1 MVTSKPLTRLPAAL
15 LSEASGVLLVMTG
28 TEEVAKRIE
37 SHLRNAGHPL
47 RVAWI
52 TDLED
57 LQDVLQRNPPD
68 LVLCDENLR
77 NTSPEQVISLSGKL
91 RPDLPVVVISK
102 EHSVEDAVAAL
113 AAGAQDFVSYD
124 DLRHLRHL
132 ELVVVREFVKHHNL
146 RNLRLTQ
153 QRLADF
159 ESRHQQLTENT
170 ADAVAHVQEGILAN
184 ANNAFTHLLGYDDPA
199 ELAGQPLIDLV
210 APDQQVKIKE
220 RLRAVQKGKHNG
232 EPLELVLAG
241 RKGQVHVKA
250 QLILGTQDGESVIE
264 LLIRA
269 EGGKGRPASAQAAFH
284 GRGVFAEVLAEPA
297 AADAKSM
304 RTAMLLHID
313 AFDALEQRIGHA
325 DAQEVTSLL
334 AETVH
339 SRLGPQDQSFVFA
352 TDELALLVQRP
363 NYNEAEQFAE
373 FLRKEIS
380 GHIFAARSHEAHIS
394 LTITV
399 FPLGGNE
406 PPEQVIRQLADEARK
421 ISNTRGGNQI
431 VALGATAKANQ
442 AEREEAR
449 RAAQVKKAIEENRL
463 KLAYQSIASL
473 EGESRSHFDVLVRM
487 LDESGKEY
495 HASEFLPAAQK
506 FNLMRPIDRW
516 VVTRALGVI
525 AKRSASKEASVLFVK
540 VSEDTLKDNDGFIAW
555 LKALVQEQPLKS
567 DEIVFEIQEVVI
579 QNHVRKAKALTQ
591 ALREMGAGLAVEHFG
606 VGANSAQ
613 LLDHI
618 PANFIKFHPSF
629 TQKFTEKDTQKR
641 LGELVEAAKQRN
653 LKTIVSHVEDAHVMA
668 RLWQMGVNFIQGYH
682 VQEPEVV
689 LLASD
694 IAGGRG

>member
-1 MVTSKPLTRLPAAL
+1 MVTNKPVTQLPSAL
-15 LSEASGVLLVMTG
+15 LSEASGVLLVVT
-28 TEEVAKRIE
+28 TAEEVAKRIE

-68 LVLCDENLR
+68 LVLCDENVR
-77 NTSPEQVISLSGKL
+77 KAPPEKIIELVNGL
-91 RPDLPVVVISK
+91 RPDLPVVVISDN
-102 EHSVEDAVAAL
+102 HSIEDAVAAL
-113 AAGAQDFVSYD
+113 AAGAQDFVSYE

-132 ELVVVREFVKHHNL
+132 ELVVVREFVKHHHM

-159 ESRHQQLTENT
+159 ESRHQQLTEGT

-184 ANNAFTHLLGYDDPA
+184 VNLAFTHLLGYDDPA

-210 APDQQVKIKE
+210 APDQQSKIKE

-232 EPLELVLAG
+232 EPLELVLVG
-241 RKGQVHVKA
+241 RKSQVHVKA

-269 EGGKGRPASAQAAFH
+269 EGGKGRPASAQTAFH
-284 GRGVFAEVLAEPA
+284 GRGSLSDALAETPA
-297 AADAKSM
+297 DNKSV
-304 RTAMLLHID
+304 RTVMLLHID

-339 SRLGPQDQSFVFA
+339 SRLGPQDQSFGFS

-363 NYNEAEQFAE
+363 NYNESEQFAE
-373 FLRKEIS
+373 FLRKEVS
-380 GHIFAARSHEAHIS
+380 GHIFAARHHEAHIS

-399 FPLGGNE
+399 FPLGGQE
-406 PPEQVIRQLADEARK
+406 TPEHVIRQLADEARK
-421 ISNTRGGNQI
+421 TSARGGNQI

-442 AEREEAR
+442 VEREEAR
-449 RAAQVKKAIEENRL
+449 RAGQVKKAIEEDRL

-487 LDESGKEY
+487 IDESGKEL
-495 HASEFLPAAQK
+495 HAAEFLPAAQK
-506 FNLMRPIDRW
+506 FNLMRTIDRW
-516 VVTRALGVI
+516 VVARALNVI
-525 AKRSASKEASVLFVK
+525 AKRAASKEASVLFVK
-540 VSEDTLKDNDGFIAW
+540 LSEDTLKDNEGFINW
-555 LKALVQEQPLKS
+555 LKTQVQEQPLKS

-629 TQKFTEKDTQKR
+629 TQKFGEKDTQKR
-641 LGELVEAAKQRN
+641 LGDLVEVAKQHN

>member
-1 MVTSKPLTRLPAAL
+1 MTQLPSAL
-15 LSEASGVLLVMTG
+15 LSEASGVLLVVT
-28 TEEVAKRIE
+28 TAEEVAKRIE

-68 LVLCDENLR
+68 LVLSDENAR
-77 NTSPEQVISLSGKL
+77 KAPPEKVIELVNRL
-91 RPDLPVVVISK
+91 RPDLPVVVISN

-132 ELVVVREFVKHHNL
+132 ELVVVREFVKHHHM

-159 ESRHQQLTENT
+159 ESRHQQLTEGT

-184 ANNAFTHLLGYDDPA
+184 ANLAFTHLLGYDDPA

-210 APDQQVKIKE
+210 APDQQSKIKE

-232 EPLELVLAG
+232 EPLELVLVG

-269 EGGKGRPASAQAAFH
+269 EGGKGRPASAQTAFH
-284 GRGVFAEVLAEPA
+284 GRGVFSDALAEAPPA
-297 AADAKSM
+297 DGKSM

-313 AFDALEQRIGHA
+313 TFDALEQRIGHA

-339 SRLGPQDQSFVFA
+339 TRLGPQDQSFVFS

-380 GHIFAARSHEAHIS
+380 GHIFAAQQHEAHIS

-399 FPLGGNE
+399 FPLGGQE
-406 PPEQVIRQLADEARK
+406 APGQVIRQLADEARK
-421 ISNTRGGNQI
+421 ISARGGNQI

-442 AEREEAR
+442 VEREEAR
-449 RAAQVKKAIEENRL
+449 RAAQVKKAIEDNRL

-487 LDESGKEY
+487 LDESGKEL
-495 HASEFLPAAQK
+495 HAAEFLPAAQK
-506 FNLMRPIDRW
+506 FNLMRTIDRW
-516 VVTRALGVI
+516 VVARALSVI
-525 AKRSASKEASVLFVK
+525 AKRAASKEASVLFVK
-540 VSEDTLKDNDGFIAW
+540 LSEDTLKDNDGFIAW
-555 LKALVQEQPLKS
+555 LKTQVQEQPLKS

-606 VGANSAQ
+606 IGANSAQ
-613 LLDHI
+613 LMDHI

-629 TQKFTEKDTQKR
+629 TQKFSEKDTQKR
-641 LGELVEAAKQRN
+641 LGDLVEAAKQHN

>member
-1 MVTSKPLTRLPAAL
+1 MTQLPSAL
-15 LSEASGVLLVMTG
+15 LSEASGVLLVIT
-28 TEEVAKRIE
+28 TAEEVAKRIE

-68 LVLCDENLR
+68 LVLCDENAR
-77 NTSPEQVISLSGKL
+77 KAPAEKVIALANEL
-91 RPDLPVVVISK
+91 RPDLPVVVISND
-102 EHSVEDAVAAL
+102 HSVEDAVAAL
-113 AAGAQDFVSYD
+113 AAGAQDFVSYS
-124 DLRHLRHL
+124 DLRQLRHL
-132 ELVVVREFVKHHNL
+132 ELVVVREFVKHHHM

-159 ESRHQQLTENT
+159 ESRHQQLTEGT

-184 ANNAFTHLLGYDDPA
+184 ANLAFTHLIGYDDPA

-210 APDQQVKIKE
+210 APDQQSKIKE

-232 EPLELVLAG
+232 EPLELVLVG

-284 GRGVFAEVLAEPA
+284 GRGVFSDVLAETTPA
-297 AADAKSM
+297 DGKSM

-313 AFDALEQRIGHA
+313 SFDALEQRIGHA

-339 SRLGPQDQSFVFA
+339 TRLGPQDQSFVFS

-380 GHIFAARSHEAHIS
+380 GHIFAARQHEAHIS

-399 FPLGGNE
+399 FPLGGQE
-406 PPEQVIRQLADEARK
+406 APEQVIRQLADEARK
-421 ISNTRGGNQI
+421 ISARGGNQI

-442 AEREEAR
+442 VEREEAR
-449 RAAQVKKAIEENRL
+449 RAAQVKKAIEDNRL

-487 LDESGKEY
+487 LDESGKEL
-495 HASEFLPAAQK
+495 HAAEFLPAAQK
-506 FNLMRPIDRW
+506 FNLMRTIDRW
-516 VVTRALGVI
+516 VVARALGVI
-525 AKRSASKEASVLFVK
+525 AKRAASKEASVLFVK
-540 VSEDTLKDNDGFIAW
+540 LSEDTLKDNDGFITW

-613 LLDHI
+613 LMDHI

-629 TQKFTEKDTQKR
+629 TQKFSEKDTQKR
-641 LGELVEAAKQRN
+641 LGDLVEAAKQHG

>member
-1 MVTSKPLTRLPAAL
+1 M
-15 LSEASGVLLVMTG
+15 LLVVTAA
-28 TEEVAKRIE
+28 EEVAKRIE

-68 LVLCDENLR
+68 LVLSDENAR
-77 NTSPEQVISLSGKL
+77 QAPPAKVIDLINQL
-91 RPDLPVVVISK
+91 RPDLPVVVISNN
-102 EHSVEDAVAAL
+102 HSVEDAVAAL

-132 ELVVVREFVKHHNL
+132 ELVVVREFVKHHHL
-146 RNLRLTQ
+146 LNLRLTQ

-159 ESRHQQLTENT
+159 ESRHQQLTEGT

-184 ANNAFTHLLGYDDPA
+184 ANLAFTHLLGYDDPA

-210 APDQQVKIKE
+210 APDQQSKIKE

-232 EPLELVLAG
+232 EPLELVLVG

-269 EGGKGRPASAQAAFH
+269 EGGKGRPASAHGAFH
-284 GRGVFAEVLAEPA
+284 GRSVLSRALAEAPA
-297 AADAKSM
+297 DNKVV
-304 RTAMLLHID
+304 RTVMLLRID
-313 AFDALEQRIGHA
+313 AFDTLEQRIGHA
-325 DAQEVTSLL
+325 DAQEVTALL
-334 AETVH
+334 VEMVH
-339 SRLGPQDQSFVFA
+339 NRLGPQDQSFVFS

-373 FLRKEIS
+373 FLRKEVS
-380 GHIFAARSHEAHIS
+380 GHIFAAQHHEAHIS

-399 FPLGGNE
+399 FPLGGQE
-406 PPEQVIRQLADEARK
+406 APEQVMRQIADEARK
-421 ISNTRGGNQI
+421 ISARGGNQI

-442 AEREEAR
+442 VEREEAR
-449 RAAQVKKAIEENRL
+449 RAAQVKKAIEDNRL

-487 LDESGKEY
+487 LDESGKEL
-495 HASEFLPAAQK
+495 HAAEFLPAAQK
-506 FNLMRPIDRW
+506 FNLMRTIDRW

-525 AKRSASKEASVLFVK
+525 AKRAASKEASVLFVK
-540 VSEDTLKDNDGFIAW
+540 LSEDTLKDNEGFISW
-555 LKALVQEQPLKS
+555 LKNQVQEQPLRS

-579 QNHVRKAKALTQ
+579 QNHVRKAKSLTQ

-606 VGANSAQ
+606 IGANSAQ
-613 LLDHI
+613 LMDHI

-641 LGELVEAAKQRN
+641 LADLVEAAKQHN

>member
-1 MVTSKPLTRLPAAL
+1 MTQLPSAL
-15 LSEASGVLLVMTG
+15 LSEASGVLLVVT
-28 TEEVAKRIE
+28 TAEEVAKRIE

-68 LVLCDENLR
+68 LVLCDENVR
-77 NTSPEQVISLSGKL
+77 NASPAKVVELVNKL
-91 RPDLPVVVISK
+91 RPDLPVVVISN

-132 ELVVVREFVKHHNL
+132 ELVVVREFVKHHHM

-159 ESRHQQLTENT
+159 ESRHQQLTEGT

-184 ANNAFTHLLGYDDPA
+184 ANLAFTHLLGYDDPA

-210 APDQQVKIKE
+210 APDQQSKIKE

-232 EPLELVLAG
+232 EPLELVLVG

-284 GRGVFAEVLAEPA
+284 GRGVLSDALAETPV
-297 AADAKSM
+297 DSKTM

-339 SRLGPQDQSFVFA
+339 SRLGPQDQSFVFS

-373 FLRKEIS
+373 FLRKEVS
-380 GHIFAARSHEAHIS
+380 GQIFAARHHEAHIS

-399 FPLGGNE
+399 FPLGGQE
-406 PPEQVIRQLADEARK
+406 TPEHVVRQLADEARK
-421 ISNTRGGNQI
+421 TSARGGNQI

-442 AEREEAR
+442 VEREEAR
-449 RAAQVKKAIEENRL
+449 RAGQVKKAIEDNRL

-487 LDESGKEY
+487 LDESGKEL
-495 HASEFLPAAQK
+495 HAAEFLPAAQK
-506 FNLMRPIDRW
+506 FNLMRTIDRW
-516 VVTRALGVI
+516 VVARALNVI
-525 AKRSASKEASVLFVK
+525 AKRAASKEASVLFVK
-540 VSEDTLKDNDGFIAW
+540 LSEDTLKDNEGFISW
-555 LKALVQEQPLKS
+555 LKTQVQDQPLKS

-629 TQKFTEKDTQKR
+629 TQKFSEKETQKR
-641 LGELVEAAKQRN
+641 LGDLVEAAKQRN

>member
-1 MVTSKPLTRLPAAL
+1 MVTSKPVTQLPSAL
-15 LSEASGVLLVMTG
+15 LSEASGVLLVVT
-28 TEEVAKRIE
+28 TAEEVAKRIE

-68 LVLCDENLR
+68 LVLCDENVR
-77 NTSPEQVISLSGKL
+77 NASPGKVVELVNKL
-91 RPDLPVVVISK
+91 RPDLPVVVISN

-132 ELVVVREFVKHHNL
+132 ELVVVREFVKHHHM

-159 ESRHQQLTENT
+159 ESRHQQLTEGT

-184 ANNAFTHLLGYDDPA
+184 ANLAFTHLLGYDDPA

-210 APDQQVKIKE
+210 APDQQSKIKE

-232 EPLELVLAG
+232 EPLELVLVG

-284 GRGVFAEVLAEPA
+284 GRGVLSDALAETPV
-297 AADAKSM
+297 DSKTM

-339 SRLGPQDQSFVFA
+339 SRLGPQDQSFVFS

-373 FLRKEIS
+373 FLRKEVS
-380 GHIFAARSHEAHIS
+380 GQIFAARHHEAHIS

-399 FPLGGNE
+399 FPLGGQE
-406 PPEQVIRQLADEARK
+406 TPEHVIRQLADEARK
-421 ISNTRGGNQI
+421 TSARGGNQI

-442 AEREEAR
+442 VEREEAR
-449 RAAQVKKAIEENRL
+449 RAGQVKKAIEDNRL

-487 LDESGKEY
+487 LDESGKEL
-495 HASEFLPAAQK
+495 HAAEFLPAAQK
-506 FNLMRPIDRW
+506 FNLMRTIDRW
-516 VVTRALGVI
+516 VVARALNVI
-525 AKRSASKEASVLFVK
+525 AKRAASKEASVLFVK
-540 VSEDTLKDNDGFIAW
+540 LSEDTLKDNEGFISW
-555 LKALVQEQPLKS
+555 LKTQVQDQPLKS

-629 TQKFTEKDTQKR
+629 TQKFSEKETQKR
-641 LGELVEAAKQRN
+641 LGDLVEAAKQRN